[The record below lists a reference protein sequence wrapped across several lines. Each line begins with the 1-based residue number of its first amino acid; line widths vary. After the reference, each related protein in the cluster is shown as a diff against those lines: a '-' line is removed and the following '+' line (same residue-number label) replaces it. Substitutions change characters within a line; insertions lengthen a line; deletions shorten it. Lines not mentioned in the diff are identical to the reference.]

1 MILEEEK
8 YGAFENKNAIQ
19 FDYLLFVKR
28 FLFFLLILFLFL
40 FSLDLLSNAAV
51 KTHGFIDKEVI
62 ESLNNPFIS
71 FAIGLFLTAIFQSS
85 SLTTS
90 LTVVLVGKSLIG
102 FKAAIFIMMGAN
114 LGTTITSMIISLGHL
129 SSAKGFKK
137 AISCALLHHNFNLI
151 SILLFFPLEYFFG
164 LFSNTTNLIVTKL
177 GFKFENFHQSSNFF
191 EFNIEKFNTFL
202 HANFPSWM
210 IFLFGILLLFISI
223 RLFISLLKVALLT
236 RFDEKI
242 ESYFFG
248 NQLVSLFSGLG
259 ITALIHSST
268 VVTAFLVPYTATS
281 KISLKKAYPF
291 IIGANIGTTFTA
303 IVAALSSNSLA
314 MSLAFAYFLFNFLG
328 LISFYPT
335 QFQRNIILKPAK
347 YMGKAISR
355 NPLLLFVYVLLVF
368 FVIPF
373 ITIALSRN

>member
-1 MILEEEK
+1 MFLEEEK
-8 YGAFENKNAIQ
+8 YGTIENNDSIN

-28 FLFFLLILFLFL
+28 LLFFLLILFLFL

-51 KTHGFIDKEVI
+51 KTQAFIDRDVI
-62 ESLNNPFIS
+62 DSLNNPFIS

-114 LGTTITSMIISLGHL
+114 LGTTITAMIISLGHL
-129 SSAKGFKK
+129 SSGKGFKK

-151 SILLFFPLEYFFG
+151 SILLFFPLEYFLG
-164 LFSNTTNLIVTKL
+164 LFSNTTNLIVSKL
-177 GFKFENFHQSSNFF
+177 GFKFETFHQSTNFF
-191 EFNIEKFNTFL
+191 EFNLEKFNAML
-202 HANFPSWM
+202 HEFFPSWF
-210 IFLFGILLLFISI
+210 IFCVGILLLFISI
-223 RLFISLLKVALLT
+223 RLFIWLLKVALLSK
-236 RFDEKI
+236 FDAQI
-242 ESYFFG
+242 ENYLFG
-248 NQLVSLFSGLG
+248 NQLSSLLSGLG

-268 VVTAFLVPYTATS
+268 VVTAFLVPYTAAS

-291 IIGANIGTTFTA
+291 LIGANIGTTFTA

-314 MSLAFAYFLFNFLG
+314 MSLALAHFLFNFLG

-335 QFQRNIILKPAK
+335 QFQRNIILKSAK
-347 YMGKAISR
+347 YMGRSISR
-355 NPLLLFVYVLLVF
+355 NPILLFVYVLLVF